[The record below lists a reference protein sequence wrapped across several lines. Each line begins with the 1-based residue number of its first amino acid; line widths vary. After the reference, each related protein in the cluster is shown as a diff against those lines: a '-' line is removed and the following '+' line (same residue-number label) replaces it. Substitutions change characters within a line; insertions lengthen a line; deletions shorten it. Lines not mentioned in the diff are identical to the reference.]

1 MENNK
6 KRLIIIDSNSLI
18 YRAYYALP
26 LFTNKKGENV
36 GAIYGFLLVFF
47 KMIKDFQPDFVV
59 AIFDLPAPTFRHKK
73 YKEYKANRP
82 PTPKEIYRQIPK
94 IREILKIFNVPILE
108 KEGFEADDVIGT
120 IVNLVSNT
128 RASARG
134 KDESLDSSPGESKK
148 EIETIILSSD
158 SDMLQLIN
166 NQTKVCALRRGVK
179 NIVLYDEEMVK
190 EKFDGL
196 LPEQLLDFK
205 ALTGDPSDNIPGV
218 AGVGEKTAIKLIKEF
233 GTLEDL
239 YEKIESTECKIQLTL
254 KAKLLENKENA
265 FLSKMLVRIKIDTP
279 INFSLEKSVW
289 GNYNKKEVV
298 EVLEKFGFYSLVKK
312 FLLFSEN
319 NSPEVSSINII
330 SQNRLF

>member
-26 LFTNKKGENV
+26 LFENKNKEIV
-36 GAIYGFLLVFF
+36 GAIYGFLLAFF

-59 AIFDLPAPTFRHKK
+59 ATFDLPAPTFRHKK

-120 IVNLVSNT
+120 IVNLVSNGQS
-128 RASARG
+128 R
-134 KDESLDSSPGESKK
+134 K

-158 SDMLQLIN
+158 SDVFQLVNDQI
-166 NQTKVCALRRGVK
+166 KVYALKRGIK
-179 NIVLYDEEMVK
+179 NIILYDKELVK
-190 EKFDGL
+190 EKFEGL

-218 AGVGEKTAIKLIKEF
+218 PGIGRKIATKLIKEF
-233 GTLEDL
+233 GTIESL
-239 YEKIESTECKIQLTL
+239 YQKIENTEYKMQPSL
-254 KAKLLENKENA
+254 KAKLVENKEKA
-265 FLSKMLVRIKIDTP
+265 FLSKMLIRIKIDTP
-279 INFSLEKSVW
+279 IDFSLRESVW
-289 GNYNKKEVV
+289 GNYNKEEVIKI
-298 EVLEKFGFYSLVKK
+298 LEKFGFHSLVKK
-312 FLLFSEN
+312 FLLLNEINSSKN
-319 NSPEVSSINII
+319 NLINIV
-330 SQNRLF
+330 SQNKLF

>member
-26 LFTNKKGENV
+26 LFENKNKEIV
-36 GAIYGFLLVFF
+36 GAIYGFLLAFF

-59 AIFDLPAPTFRHKK
+59 ATFDLPAPTFRHKK
-73 YKEYKANRP
+73 YKEYKAGRP

-120 IVNLVSNT
+120 IVNLVSNGQS
-128 RASARG
+128 R
-134 KDESLDSSPGESKK
+134 K

-158 SDMLQLIN
+158 SDVFQLVN
-166 NQTKVCALRRGVK
+166 DQTKVYALKKGIK
-179 NIVLYDEEMVK
+179 NIVLYDKELVK
-190 EKFDGL
+190 EKFEGL

-218 AGVGEKTAIKLIKEF
+218 PGIGRKIATKLIKEF
-233 GTLEDL
+233 GTIESL
-239 YEKIESTECKIQLTL
+239 YQKIENTEYKMQPSL
-254 KAKLLENKENA
+254 KAKLVENKEKA
-265 FLSKMLVRIKIDTP
+265 FLSKMLIRIKIDTP
-279 INFSLEKSVW
+279 IDFSLRESVW
-289 GNYNKKEVV
+289 GNYNKEEVIKI
-298 EVLEKFGFYSLVKK
+298 LEKFGFHSLVKK
-312 FLLFSEN
+312 FLLLNEINSSKN
-319 NSPEVSSINII
+319 NLINIV
-330 SQNRLF
+330 SQNKLF

>member
-26 LFTNKKGENV
+26 LFENKNKEIV
-36 GAIYGFLLVFF
+36 GAIYGFLLAFF

-59 AIFDLPAPTFRHKK
+59 ATFDLPAPTFRHKK

-94 IREILKIFNVPILE
+94 IREILKAFDVPVLE

-120 IVNLVSNT
+120 IVNLVSNGQS
-128 RASARG
+128 R
-134 KDESLDSSPGESKK
+134 K

-158 SDMLQLIN
+158 SDMFQLVN
-166 NQTKVCALRRGVK
+166 DQTKVYALKRGIK
-179 NIVLYDEEMVK
+179 NIILYDKELVK
-190 EKFDGL
+190 EKFEGL

-218 AGVGEKTAIKLIKEF
+218 PGIGRKIATKLIKEF
-233 GTLEDL
+233 GTIESL
-239 YEKIESTECKIQLTL
+239 YQKIENTEYKMQPSL
-254 KAKLLENKENA
+254 KAKLVENKEKA
-265 FLSKMLVRIKIDTP
+265 FLSKMLIRIKIDTP
-279 INFSLEKSVW
+279 IDFSLRESVW
-289 GNYNKKEVV
+289 GNYNKEEVIKI
-298 EVLEKFGFYSLVKK
+298 LEKFGFHSLVKK
-312 FLLFSEN
+312 FLLLNEINSSKN
-319 NSPEVSSINII
+319 NLINIV
-330 SQNRLF
+330 SQNKLF

>member
-26 LFTNKKGENV
+26 LFENKNKEIV
-36 GAIYGFLLVFF
+36 GAIYGFLLAFF

-59 AIFDLPAPTFRHKK
+59 ATFDLPAPTFRHKK
-73 YKEYKANRP
+73 YKEYKAGRP

-120 IVNLVSNT
+120 IVNLVSNGQS
-128 RASARG
+128 R
-134 KDESLDSSPGESKK
+134 K

-158 SDMLQLIN
+158 SDVFQLVN
-166 NQTKVCALRRGVK
+166 DQTKVYALKRGIK
-179 NIVLYDEEMVK
+179 NIVLYDKELVK
-190 EKFDGL
+190 EKFEGL

-218 AGVGEKTAIKLIKEF
+218 PGIGRKIATKLIKEF
-233 GTLEDL
+233 GTIESL
-239 YEKIESTECKIQLTL
+239 YQKIENTEYKMQPSL
-254 KAKLLENKENA
+254 KAKLVENKEKA
-265 FLSKMLVRIKIDTP
+265 FLSKMLIRIKIDTP
-279 INFSLEKSVW
+279 IDFSLRESVW
-289 GNYNKKEVV
+289 GNYNKEEVIKI
-298 EVLEKFGFYSLVKK
+298 LEKFGFHSLVKK
-312 FLLFSEN
+312 FLLLNEINSSKN
-319 NSPEVSSINII
+319 NLINIV
-330 SQNRLF
+330 SQNKLF